1 MRLMSRSLI
10 IAGLAAALAAPG
22 FAGESVTLQG
32 KVVCGK
38 CTLKKKGLKECQNVL
53 LVPEGVEQ
61 QISQKDGQDAKETA
75 YYIVNNEVDKKFGE
89 VCMDAKKT
97 TVTGTITEKD
107 DIKWITPTKMEPQ
120 G

>member
-1 MRLMSRSLI
+1 MRLMSRILI
-10 IAGLAAALAAPG
+10 IPALAAMLATPAL
-22 FAGESVTLQG
+22 AGETVTLQG
-32 KVVCGK
+32 KVVCAK

-61 QISQKDGQDAKETA
+61 QISQKEGQDAKETA
-75 YYIVNNEVDKKFGE
+75 YYIVNNDVDKKFGE

-97 TVTGTITEKD
+97 TVTGTIAEKD

>member
-1 MRLMSRSLI
+1 MRLMSRILI
-10 IAGLAAALAAPG
+10 VAGLAVPLAAPA
-22 FAGESVTLQG
+22 FAGETVTLQG
-32 KVVCGK
+32 KVVCAK

-61 QISQKDGQDAKETA
+61 QVSQKDGQDAKETA
-75 YYIVNNEVDKKFGE
+75 YYIVNNEVGKKFGE

>member
-1 MRLMSRSLI
+1 MRLMSRTLI
-10 IAGLAAALAAPG
+10 AAGLAAALAAPA
-22 FAGESVTLQG
+22 FAGETTLQG
-32 KVVCGK
+32 KVVCAK

-61 QISQKDGQDAKETA
+61 QVSQKDGQDARETA
-75 YYIVNNEVDKKFGE
+75 YYIVNNEVGKKFGE

-107 DIKWITPTKMEPQ
+107 DIKWITPSKMEPQ

>member
-1 MRLMSRSLI
+1 MSRTLI
-10 IAGLAAALAAPG
+10 AAGLAAALATPAM
-22 FAGESVTLQG
+22 AGETTLQG
-32 KVVCGK
+32 KVVCAK

-53 LVPEGVEQ
+53 LVPEGVDQ

-107 DIKWITPTKMEPQ
+107 DIKWITPSKMEPQ

>member
-1 MRLMSRSLI
+1 MRLTSKVLI
-10 IAGLAAALAAPG
+10 VAGLATALAAPA
-22 FAGESVTLQG
+22 FAGEAVTLQG
-32 KVVCGK
+32 KVVCAK

-75 YYIVNNEVDKKFGE
+75 YYIVNNEVGKKFGE

-97 TVTGTITEKD
+97 KIGRAHV
-107 DIKWITPTKMEPQ
+107 
-120 G
+120 